1 MKDLQYF
8 YLGIIGWQLV
18 WKTWNYSTV
27 PYNSNIYNAPVVS
40 RRAESE
46 VWAFAGGEG
55 DGKVGLREAT
65 WWYIHTYTHTN
76 LDSAKNRENE
86 SEAWFNVLLKS
97 GKQQAVAN
105 FKGSLFYSVL
115 EMLHNWSLNCPVPGK
130 LLALKMSVC
139 GCEWKM
145 SENWPDVVGG
155 VNLVGVN
162 CPLLTS
168 SLGLHQCLIGCGG
181 LCVNILEG
189 FFCLWSRLQP
199 LCSNVNSVLI
209 AQNVCLK
216 RVTQHAAK
224 CWKNVRES
232 LVIFFPW
239 KLLPR
244 CFAYRRVSA
253 EDLRAM
259 AALDASKL
267 PYGMQERFYQVLH
280 RQYLGLI
287 VWENLSKNWNI

>member
-1 MKDLQYF
+1 MF
-8 YLGIIGWQLV
+8 
-18 WKTWNYSTV
+18 
-27 PYNSNIYNAPVVS
+27 
-40 RRAESE
+40 
-46 VWAFAGGEG
+46 F
-55 DGKVGLREAT
+55 
-65 WWYIHTYTHTN
+65 
-76 LDSAKNRENE
+76 
-86 SEAWFNVLLKS
+86 LK
-97 GKQQAVAN
+97 VAN
-105 FKGSLFYSVL
+105 
-115 EMLHNWSLNCPVPGK
+115 NK
-130 LLALKMSVC
+130 LLRISRGAHFTLYWRCCITEASTAQWLVNC
-139 GCEWKM
+139 WLWKWVFVA
-145 SENWPDVVGG
+145 ENWPDVVGG

-181 LCVNILEG
+181 LWVNILEG

>member
-1 MKDLQYF
+1 M
-8 YLGIIGWQLV
+8 
-18 WKTWNYSTV
+18 
-27 PYNSNIYNAPVVS
+27 
-40 RRAESE
+40 
-46 VWAFAGGEG
+46 
-55 DGKVGLREAT
+55 
-65 WWYIHTYTHTN
+65 
-76 LDSAKNRENE
+76 NE

-115 EMLHNWSLNCPVPGK
+115 EMLHDCSLNCPVPCK

-139 GCEWKM
+139 VCEWKM

-162 CPLLTS
+162 CTLLTS

-209 AQNVCLK
+209 AQNVCLN

-232 LVIFFPW
+232 LVIFFLEIFCLGV
-239 KLLPR
+239 LLIGVWVR
-244 CFAYRRVSA
+244 KTF
-253 EDLRAM
+253 ELW
-259 AALDASKL
+259 
-267 PYGMQERFYQVLH
+267 LH
-280 RQYLGLI
+280 WMHQNYLTGCRNVFI
-287 VWENLSKNWNI
+287 RYCTGSI